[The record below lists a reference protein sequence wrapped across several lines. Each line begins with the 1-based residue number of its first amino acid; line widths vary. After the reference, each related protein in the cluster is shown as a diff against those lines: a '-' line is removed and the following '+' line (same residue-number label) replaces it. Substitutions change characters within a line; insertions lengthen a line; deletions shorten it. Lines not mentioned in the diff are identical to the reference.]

1 MRDIKYQ
8 LNKMTKPPT
17 DLKIVV
23 LAEYHDYLD
32 VFLKDV
38 SDTLR
43 PYGKYNHKIELLNEI
58 RPGNLGHNAF

>member
-8 LNKMTKPPT
+8 LNKETKPPI
-17 DLKIVV
+17 DLKTVV
-23 LAEYHDYLD
+23 FTKYHDYLD

-43 PYGKYNHKIELLNEI
+43 PYGKYDHKIELLKNAT
-58 RPGNLGHNAF
+58 PSNLGHSAL